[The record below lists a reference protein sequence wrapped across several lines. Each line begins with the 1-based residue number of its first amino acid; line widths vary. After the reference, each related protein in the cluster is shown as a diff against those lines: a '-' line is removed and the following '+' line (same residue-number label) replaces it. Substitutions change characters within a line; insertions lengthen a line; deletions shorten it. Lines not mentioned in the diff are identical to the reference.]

1 MELCSKT
8 SFADQK
14 TAQEHLVR
22 IFFEKKR
29 KRLTPNREY
38 LCPDCNTWH
47 LSSNGKNDY
56 VYELKIKQLQDKV
69 EELSAKKKVVPQDNT
84 NQNDELVGKNL
95 RLSRRIESELKLAE
109 KRDKTIEKLQE
120 KIRTYKNIADN
131 LRTKETIVDQFFRLL
146 STEKD
151 LEVLNGLQK
160 YIDDKIIQI
169 KDGQVV

>member
-1 MELCSKT
+1 MELCNKT

-14 TAQEHLVR
+14 SAQEHLVR
-22 IFFEKKR
+22 IFFEKNR
-29 KRLTPNREY
+29 RRVTPNREY
-38 LCPDCNTWH
+38 LCPNCNTWH

-56 VYELKIKQLQDKV
+56 VYELKIKQLQDKI
-69 EELSAKKKVVPQDNT
+69 EELSSKKKVVTQVNS

-95 RLSRRIESELKLAE
+95 RLSRRIENELKLAE

-120 KIRTYKNIADN
+120 KIRTYKNITDN
-131 LRTKETIVDQFFRLL
+131 LRTKENIVDQFFRLL

-160 YIDDKIIQI
+160 YIDDKINTI
-169 KDGQVV
+169 KNINL